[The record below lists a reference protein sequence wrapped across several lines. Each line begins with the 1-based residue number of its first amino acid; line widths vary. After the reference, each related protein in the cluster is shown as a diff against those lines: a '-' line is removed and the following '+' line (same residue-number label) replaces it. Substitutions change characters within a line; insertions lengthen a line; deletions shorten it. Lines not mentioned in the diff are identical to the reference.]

1 MPEVKRREIQ
11 RRKNRRERLWRD
23 DDDNGDGSG
32 GGGALKRAAKKI
44 LVKQL
49 KELREREARLKR
61 EAKKSSSGSN
71 TNKDV
76 DDSNAVGVNLEEEHM
91 AAAQHYRSSTANSNG
106 ALAAGFTLDD
116 NEMIWITTKQL

>member
-61 EAKKSSSGSN
+61 EAKKSSVSGSN
-71 TNKDV
+71 NKDV
-76 DDSNAVGVNLEEEHM
+76 DDAGAVGVNLEE
-91 AAAQHYRSSTANSNG
+91 
-106 ALAAGFTLDD
+106 
-116 NEMIWITTKQL
+116 